1 MAAQA
6 ARTVRGACS
15 RAERFVTAVESA
27 PLGFA
32 GCQKNAAGERAT
44 SGNCTAG
51 GRGVGDKLTK
61 ECVHVDAQP
70 SVQTIVCWGGL
81 VLPDRIELSTSPLPM
96 ECSTTELRQRAPDQE
111 NRPKKPPTRRADP
124 CHKAPSCA
132 SARAACGAIKMGP
145 KSARDTR
152 GLLQLAQL
160 RADPVPHFLAQ
171 RL

>member
-1 MAAQA
+1 M
-6 ARTVRGACS
+6 
-15 RAERFVTAVESA
+15 
-27 PLGFA
+27 
-32 GCQKNAAGERAT
+32 
-44 SGNCTAG
+44 
-51 GRGVGDKLTK
+51 
-61 ECVHVDAQP
+61 
-70 SVQTIVCWGGL
+70 

-160 RADPVPHFLAQ
+160 RADPVPHFLSQCLQ
-171 RL
+171 RLDRADHDLEFDHFTGLVEFDEIDAL